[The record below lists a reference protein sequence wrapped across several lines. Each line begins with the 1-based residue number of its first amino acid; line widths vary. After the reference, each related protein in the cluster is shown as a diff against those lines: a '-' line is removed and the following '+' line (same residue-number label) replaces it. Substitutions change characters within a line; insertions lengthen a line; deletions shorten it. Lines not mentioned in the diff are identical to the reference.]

1 METCF
6 NEHSICISIFC
17 PWLFHY
23 ALSYKYGVDI
33 MENAEGEFLKLLKEH
48 NELQRERNK
57 LLEKIY
63 ATLDNIYGGMM

>member
-1 METCF
+1 
-6 NEHSICISIFC
+6 
-17 PWLFHY
+17 
-23 ALSYKYGVDI
+23 